1 MKRTLCR
8 VWPATRD
15 QLIERQAEL
24 ACEAAAATPGRPA
37 DAGRLTVAAAFCAFP
52 TACPGPGA
60 SGDPVWVAAVLWRP
74 ASGRDGQVVAQSVVS
89 GVAGAPYE
97 AGLLGLRAG
106 PLIERALRSLWEEE
120 AGGAEAGTAG
130 AGEAEPARASDPRP
144 GPAGPAGWPPDV
156 LLLDATGLD
165 HPRGAGLALHLG
177 AALGLPSV
185 GATNRAL
192 VAEVVEPADVAG
204 AVAPL
209 LVGERR
215 VGFAL
220 RVRAGANPLLV
231 HAAWRTD
238 PETALAVVRPLVGPW
253 RTPQPLRLARR
264 VARVARARAE
274 GRAPD

>member
-1 MKRTLCR
+1 
-8 VWPATRD
+8 
-15 QLIERQAEL
+15 LIARQVEL
-24 ACEAAAATPGRPA
+24 AGEAAAAKLWRPA

-60 SGDPVWVAAVLWRP
+60 SGDPVWVAAVLWQPGPER
-74 ASGRDGQVVAQSVVS
+74 AGRIVAESVVS

-106 PLIERALRSLWEEE
+106 PLIERALRGLWEEE
-120 AGGAEAGTAG
+120 ARGADAERPAG
-130 AGEAEPARASDPRP
+130 AGL
-144 GPAGPAGWPPDV
+144 GPAGDEDRTPDV

-165 HPRGAGLALHLG
+165 HPRGAGLAVHLG
-177 AALGLPSV
+177 AVLGLPSV
-185 GATNRAL
+185 GVTNRAL
-192 VAEVVEPADVAG
+192 VAEVIWPGDVAG

-209 LVGERR
+209 VVGDRH

-220 RVRAGANPLLV
+220 RVRPGANPLLV

-264 VARVARARAE
+264 AARVARARAE